1 MAAVVFSAQH
11 DGEPPKL
18 SLCGAG
24 GSLGLGH
31 PARPQTGHKAC
42 PRHISPPCC
51 LQLPPHVPQDGVLEL
66 SPPHIKH
73 PALGSQGGIWELLS
87 LQEAQPAQKREQ
99 WDGRLQTHLWQ
110 DPHWGHRASSH
121 HGCEPGR
128 EHTPPQPP
136 KGLQPSLGA
145 TAIISIARALSW
157 GWHWQPASHTTPP
170 GTLPSVHEHLCAK
183 VALKRS
189 CLLQRGGGLCYHSR
203 VTKTRWG
210 KGRLSFPPW
219 AAPNSS
225 RAR

>member
-121 HGCEPGR
+121 HGPGCEPGR
-128 EHTPPQPP
+128 EHTPPAP
-136 KGLQPSLGA
+136 KRTSALFRSHSHHQHSPYSVVGMALATCFPHTPLQGRCPQCMN
-145 TAIISIARALSW
+145 ISVL
-157 GWHWQPASHTTPP
+157 
-170 GTLPSVHEHLCAK
+170 
-183 VALKRS
+183 
-189 CLLQRGGGLCYHSR
+189 
-203 VTKTRWG
+203 RW
-210 KGRLSFPPW
+210 L
-219 AAPNSS
+219 
-225 RAR
+225 